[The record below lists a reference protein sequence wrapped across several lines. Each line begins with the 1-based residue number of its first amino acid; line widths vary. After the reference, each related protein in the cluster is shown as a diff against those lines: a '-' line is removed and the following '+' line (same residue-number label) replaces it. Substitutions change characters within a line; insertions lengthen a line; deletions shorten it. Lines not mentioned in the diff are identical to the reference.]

1 MTRKSIFEIL
11 NDEYNL
17 NNEMK
22 KIVTL
27 FMQPMFAY
35 TNPMNFQ
42 QSQLLN
48 IEGIVD
54 NFLLHDWKQRYG
66 CLNCA
71 EIRKKLKIGK
81 LPNSQCDLILTL
93 EYFINLIRLAQNK
106 AGLGQNINFQY
117 PKEYIMLLQN
127 LQLMLEHLN
136 YEEYIIQEEE
146 KILLIPKDP
155 AAITAAEISSKETA
169 MAILKYHHASLKG
182 QLEEKSQLLVTIAK
196 EYEPLLDKGINDF
209 GSYFSTVRGMLN
221 NAHVRHNNKEG
232 KDKKEAIVKMSDEDL
247 EKLYDEIYQLLL
259 FCVLAKDNKARK
271 DKMAE
276 FLKGLKEKK

>member
-1 MTRKSIFEIL
+1 MARKNIFEIL

-22 KIVTL
+22 KIVKL

-54 NFLLHDWKQRYG
+54 NFVLHDWKQRHG

-81 LPNSQCDLILTL
+81 HPNPQDDLILTL

-106 AGLGQNINFQY
+106 VGLGQNINFQY

-127 LQLMLEHLN
+127 LQLILEHLN
-136 YEEYIIQEEE
+136 YGECIIQEEE

-155 AAITAAEISSKETA
+155 AATAVAEISSKETA
-169 MAILKYHHASLKG
+169 NAILKYHHALLKG
-182 QLEEKSQLLVTIAK
+182 QLEEKRK
-196 EYEPLLDKGINDF
+196 
-209 GSYFSTVRGMLN
+209 
-221 NAHVRHNNKEG
+221 
-232 KDKKEAIVKMSDEDL
+232 
-247 EKLYDEIYQLLL
+247 LLL
-259 FCVLAKDNKARK
+259 TSFFSVIMIIR
-271 DKMAE
+271 
-276 FLKGLKEKK
+276 

>member
-1 MTRKSIFEIL
+1 MPRKDIFEIL
-11 NDEYNL
+11 NEKYNL

-54 NFLLHDWKQRYG
+54 NFVLHDWKQRHG

-81 LPNSQCDLILTL
+81 LPDPQGDLILTL

-106 AGLGQNINFQY
+106 VGLGQNINFQY

-127 LQLMLEHLN
+127 LQLILERLN
-136 YEEYIIQEEE
+136 YEECTIQEEE

-155 AAITAAEISSKETA
+155 AATAVAEISSNETA

-182 QLEEKSQLLVTIAK
+182 QLEEKRKLLLTIAT
-196 EYEPLLDKGINDF
+196 EYEPLLNKGIDDF
-209 GSYFSTVRGMLN
+209 SSYFTTVRGMIN
-221 NAHVRHNNKEG
+221 NAHIRHNNKEG
-232 KDKKEAIVKMSDEDL
+232 KDRNETIAKMSDDEL

-259 FCVLAKDNKARK
+259 FCVLAKDNKERK
-271 DKMAE
+271 NKMAD